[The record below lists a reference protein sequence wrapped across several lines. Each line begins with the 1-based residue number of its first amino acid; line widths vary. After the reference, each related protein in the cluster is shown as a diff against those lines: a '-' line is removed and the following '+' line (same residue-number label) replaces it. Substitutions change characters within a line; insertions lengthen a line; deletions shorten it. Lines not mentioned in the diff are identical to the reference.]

1 MTLCTFITSWF
12 CGNESK
18 KIIPLKML
26 WATEIKNKKERYKLS
41 KMKRLMAAV
50 KTGAEQLGIWQDQRG
65 SWDVGLAVW
74 LYESVNHL
82 FKYPSK
88 MSKINWDIR

>member
-1 MTLCTFITSWF
+1 
-12 CGNESK
+12 
-18 KIIPLKML
+18 
-26 WATEIKNKKERYKLS
+26 
-41 KMKRLMAAV
+41 MAAV

-65 SWDVGLAVW
+65 SWDVGSTVW

-88 MSKINWDIR
+88 TSKIHRDEQISWQTVHNLYKSYGRRFAMEVVWN